1 MTEDQITKAQALS
14 RCRFL
19 PGSNAKRFVRDMA
32 RLASEKPDQELT
44 ERQRK
49 YLDDLFHSYRRQIG
63 RAYLEILGQK
73 SLEL

>member
-14 RCRFL
+14 RCTFQ

-32 RLASEKPDQELT
+32 RLANDNPDQELT

>member
-1 MTEDQITKAQALS
+1 MTNDQIIKAKALS

-32 RLASEKPDQELT
+32 RLASDNPDQELT
-44 ERQRK
+44 EKQRK

-73 SLEL
+73 TLEL